1 MGNDVAVRV
10 NGGGEM
16 CFCNSGK
23 TLLLYTR
30 KTVRRLSVINM
41 ARLSFKTI
49 TLLMNVA
56 AGIFLASHA
65 HAQLHATQKED
76 VGFTALQTQLGA
88 SMPTGAG
95 ISVSQVEAPDG
106 SGNYRPS
113 TATFSTK
120 NFLFPSGGST
130 TASGHANTV
139 GQYLYGSSSLSPD
152 IGVSPN
158 RVTSY
163 EANSY
168 LGAGFLN
175 LSNTGALPSVES
187 NDIQN
192 HSWIANLNTEAQN
205 VEAMR
210 RIDYAIQRDDF
221 VAVFGLNN
229 GSGTSVPALMAGAYN
244 GITVGL
250 SNGNHSR
257 GGISLDGGLRT
268 RPDIVVPTT
277 ATSWAT
283 PTVGGAAAL
292 LLETARGTSGLG
304 NADRSEVV
312 KSLLFTGAT
321 RDESEF
327 GGAWTNSPSQPLDAV
342 FGAGELNVLH
352 SHDILVAGEDN
363 ANAAATVASTGWD
376 LGTSNSTDPQ
386 LYFFDLNTPGFTFEI
401 AASLVWNRNI
411 AAVDNQRGPG
421 LDYAFTPS
429 LANLNLRLFSA
440 SGFTLGTEIGA
451 SLSEVDNVEL
461 ILADGLGPGRYAWQV
476 TSDTS
481 GLDYGFSWNVE
492 GLTMVPEPSVCG
504 LGLVSLML
512 LVRRRR

>member
-1 MGNDVAVRV
+1 MSRP
-10 NGGGEM
+10 
-16 CFCNSGK
+16 
-23 TLLLYTR
+23 
-30 KTVRRLSVINM
+30 
-41 ARLSFKTI
+41 SFITI
-49 TLLMNVA
+49 TLSVKVA
-56 AGIFLASHA
+56 TGIFLTGHV
-65 HAQLHATQKED
+65 HAQLNATQKED
-76 VGFTALQTQLGA
+76 VGFTALQAQLGA

-95 ISVSQVEAPDG
+95 ISVSQVEAPEG
-106 SGNYRPS
+106 AASNYRPDASIFSDKNFIYGSAGS
-113 TATFSTK
+113 TA
-120 NFLFPSGGST
+120 
-130 TASGHANTV
+130 ASNHATTV
-139 GQYLYGSSSLSPD
+139 GRYFYGSSSLSPD

-163 EANSY
+163 EVNSY

-175 LSNTGALPSVES
+175 LLNTGALPSVEG

-205 VEAMR
+205 VDAMR

-257 GGISLDGGLRT
+257 GGITLDGGLRT

-292 LLETARGTSGLG
+292 LMETARGTSGLG
-304 NADRSEVV
+304 NADRSIVV

-327 GGAWTNSPSQPLDAV
+327 GGAWTNSQTQPLDV
-342 FGAGELNVLH
+342 VYGAGELNVLH

-363 ANAAATVASTGWD
+363 ANAATTVASTGWD
-376 LGTSNSTDPQ
+376 LGTSNATVPQ

-411 AAVDNQRGPG
+411 AVTDTQPGPG
-421 LDYAFTPS
+421 LNYVFTPS

-440 SGFTLGTEIGA
+440 NGFTLGTEIGA

-476 TSDTS
+476 TSNTS
-481 GLDYGFSWNVE
+481 GVDYGFSWNVE
-492 GLTMVPEPSVCG
+492 GLTLVPEPSVFG
-504 LGLVSLML
+504 LGLVSLMI
-512 LVRRRR
+512 LVRRSR

>member
-1 MGNDVAVRV
+1 MSRP
-10 NGGGEM
+10 
-16 CFCNSGK
+16 
-23 TLLLYTR
+23 
-30 KTVRRLSVINM
+30 
-41 ARLSFKTI
+41 SFKTI
-49 TLLMNVA
+49 TLLVNVS
-56 AGIFLASHA
+56 AGIFLNGQA
-65 HAQLHATQKED
+65 HAQLNATQKED
-76 VGFTALQTQLGA
+76 VGFTALQTQLGG

-95 ISVSQVEAPDG
+95 ISVSQIEAQDG

-113 TATFSTK
+113 TATFPTK

-139 GQYLYGSSSLSPD
+139 GQYFYGNSSLSPD

-168 LGAGFLN
+168 LGAGFLR
-175 LSNTGALPSVES
+175 LSNAGALPLVES

-192 HSWIANLNTEAQN
+192 HSWIGNLSTEAQN

-229 GSGTSVPALMAGAYN
+229 GSATPVPALMAGAYN

-292 LLETARGTSGLG
+292 LMETARGTSGLG
-304 NADRSEVV
+304 NADRSVVV

-327 GGAWTNSPSQPLDAV
+327 GGAWTNSPTQPLDAV
-342 FGAGELNVLH
+342 YGAGELNVLH
-352 SHDILVAGEDN
+352 SHDILVAGEDD
-363 ANAAATVASTGWD
+363 ANSADTVANTGWD
-376 LGTSNSTDPQ
+376 LGTSDAIVPQ
-386 LYFFDLNTPGFTFEI
+386 LYFFDLDTPGFTFEI
-401 AASLVWNRNI
+401 AASLVWNRDI
-411 AAVDNQRGPG
+411 TPDDIQPGPG
-421 LDYAFTPS
+421 LNYVFNPS

-440 SGFTLGTEIGA
+440 SGFTLGTEIAA

-461 ILADGLGPGRYAWQV
+461 ILANGLEPGRYAWQV

-481 GLDYGFSWNVE
+481 GVDYGFSWNVE
-492 GLTMVPEPSVCG
+492 GLTLVPEPSIFG

-512 LVRRRR
+512 LVRRTR